1 MSLEYEGLVYAAV
14 MGGLTTIAASL
25 TGRSRL
31 SDVVER
37 QNKAGRRARGR
48 LPSLARWWS
57 SRLASSRSP

>member
-37 QNKAGRRARGR
+37 QNTAGRRARGQAA
-48 LPSLARWWS
+48 LAR
-57 SRLASSRSP
+57 AVVVKQAG